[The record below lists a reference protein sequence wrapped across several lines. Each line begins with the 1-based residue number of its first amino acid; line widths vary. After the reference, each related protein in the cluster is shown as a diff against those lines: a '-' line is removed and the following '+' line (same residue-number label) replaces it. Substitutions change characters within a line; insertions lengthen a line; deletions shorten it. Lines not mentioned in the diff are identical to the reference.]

1 MAACVSAVVALGCGS
16 SSSPS
21 STAAGTSGSS
31 GTSSSAGARSLSA
44 EALSKA
50 TGDIPDNQVFLH
62 FTNTS
67 AGYSI
72 KYPEGW
78 TQSGSGSDV
87 TFRDKNNIVH
97 IVTGGGSQP
106 PTAAT
111 VTAEL
116 KALKRSDPT
125 LAFNTPRTIALG
137 STRAIKLTYRT
148 RSSPDPVTG
157 KSVLLIVDRYELA
170 GPGRRATVD
179 LGTPRGVDNVDAYRM
194 MIQSFRWR

>member
-1 MAACVSAVVALGCGS
+1 
-16 SSSPS
+16 
-21 STAAGTSGSS
+21 
-31 GTSSSAGARSLSA
+31 
-44 EALSKA
+44 
-50 TGDIPDNQVFLH
+50 VFLH
-62 FTNTS
+62 FKNAS

-97 IVTGGGSQP
+97 IITGGGSQP
-106 PTAAT
+106 PTAPT

-116 KALKRSDPT
+116 QALKRSDPT
-125 LAFNTPRTIALG
+125 LAFNTPQKIALG
-137 STRAIKLTYRT
+137 STRAIKVTYTT

-179 LGTPRGVDNVDAYRM
+179 LGTPQGVDNVDAYRM
-194 MIQSFRWR
+194 MIQSFRWQ